1 MSGLWPARWS
11 LHRALIGIAL
21 AVTAV
26 AWTTGS
32 ALVFRLAVQNS
43 ERLHDEML
51 RQTGELILT
60 LSGHELEEIGS
71 STPLQARIA
80 NQASDTQKAFG
91 GNYRYQLWSRDG
103 RLLLANFGLPSA
115 AAMARLDHS
124 GWSWLQMDGE
134 RWRVYSVVAPD
145 LEQELQIAERAAVRN
160 WMSAGFDADLVAAAI
175 GLVLAIVGL
184 SIVAIRRVMRP
195 LRQLHEQLATRS
207 PSRLDRIEIA
217 SAPQEIEPVAEAV
230 NALFARVKEAIE
242 REAGFTAMAAHEMRT
257 PLATVRMLAQ
267 LAAST
272 PDDAQRSDALRELVR
287 GADRCAHLQEQLLT
301 LARLDAARP
310 GELGSRVELTEILL
324 DAVAEAAPDARQRHI
339 EIRTHVDGAAMRGHA
354 FGVRTLLRNVLG
366 NALKYTPEGGR
377 VAVEAGTEGEDL
389 VVTIDDSGPG
399 IAPTERG
406 RVFERFERLD
416 NDKAPGVGLGL
427 AIVRTVVDLHGA
439 RIDLDDAPLGGL
451 RVRIRFIGRAI
462 AGSSVPFGDSAS
474 GDSVPGEA
482 AAHGQR

>member
-1 MSGLWPARWS
+1 VTRWAGRWS

-26 AWTTGS
+26 AWTTGC
-32 ALVFRLAVQNS
+32 AVVFRLAVQNS

-51 RQTGELILT
+51 RQTGQLILT

-71 STPLQARIA
+71 STPLAARIA
-80 NQASDTQKAFG
+80 NQASDTQKAFN
-91 GNYRYQLWSRDG
+91 GNYRYQLWTRDG
-103 RLLLANFGLPSA
+103 RLLLSNFGLPSA
-115 AAMARLDHS
+115 AAMARMGRP
-124 GWSWLQMDGE
+124 GWSWLEMDGE
-134 RWRVYSVVAPD
+134 RWRVYSVADPD
-145 LEQELQIAERAAVRN
+145 LDQELQIAERAAVRD
-160 WMSAGFDADLVAAAI
+160 WFGAGFDGDLVAAAVV
-175 GLVLAIVGL
+175 LVLAIVGL
-184 SIVAIRRVMRP
+184 AVLAIRRVMRP

-207 PSRLDRIEIA
+207 PSRLDRVEIA
-217 SAPQEIEPVAEAV
+217 SAPQEIEPVTDAV

-242 REAGFTAMAAHEMRT
+242 REAGFTAMAAHELRT

-272 PDDAQRSDALRELVR
+272 GDEAQRHDALRELVR

-310 GELGSRVELTEILL
+310 GELGTRVELTEILL
-324 DAVAEAAPDARQRHI
+324 DAVAEVAPDARARRI
-339 EIRTHVDGAAMRGHA
+339 EIRTHVDGSAMRGHA

-366 NALKYTPEGGR
+366 NALKYTPDGGR
-377 VAVEAGTEGEDL
+377 VAVEAGIEEDDL

-399 IAPTERG
+399 IAPAERG

-416 NDKAPGVGLGL
+416 NGKVPGVGLGL

-451 RVRIRFIGRAI
+451 RVRIRFVDRAI
-462 AGSSVPFGDSAS
+462 AGSSMPFGDSVS
-474 GDSVPGEA
+474 GEA
-482 AAHGQR
+482 ALPSSAA